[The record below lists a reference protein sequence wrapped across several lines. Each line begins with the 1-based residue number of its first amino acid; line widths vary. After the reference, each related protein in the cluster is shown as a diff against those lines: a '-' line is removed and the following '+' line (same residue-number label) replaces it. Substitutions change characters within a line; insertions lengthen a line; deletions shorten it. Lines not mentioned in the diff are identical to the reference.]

1 MKSRTGHSQ
10 QHKELSTMS
19 GILDL
24 AYSYQRSKILLTAC
38 ELDVFSVFGN
48 ESKTAKEISHEIDTD
63 ERATERLLNALCAMG
78 LLNKKG
84 SHYSNNRGAR
94 WYLVK
99 ESPDYI
105 GNLMHLTDLW
115 DDFGMLTHA
124 VKEGQEENYRKRG
137 LESPEVV
144 ERAIAY
150 RHSIL
155 KKQAPEIVEML
166 NVSKA
171 QRVLDLGCGSGAF
184 AIEFARANPNME
196 VFVFDSPEVIP
207 YTESYI
213 EKAGLKNQIEVM
225 AGDILN
231 DDIGFGYDIVFLS
244 SFMHKHSLWDNIN
257 IASKIYRLL
266 KPSGQIA
273 IYDYVLNDERTLPE
287 YASLFSLEMLLTS
300 ESGETYTKTD
310 MWITLKEAWFR
321 EVKQLET
328 PFQAELI
335 IGQR

>member
-1 MKSRTGHSQ
+1 MKSRTAQSHQ
-10 QHKELSTMS
+10 QRELSTMS

-38 ELDVFSVFGN
+38 ELDVFSIFGN

-84 SHYSNNRGAR
+84 GQFSNNRGAR

-124 VKEGQEENYRKRG
+124 VKEGQEANYRKRG
-137 LESPEVV
+137 PESPEVT

-150 RHSIL
+150 QHSIL
-155 KKQAPEIVEML
+155 KKQAPEIVQML

-184 AIEFARANPNME
+184 AIEFAKANPKME
-196 VFVFDSPEVIP
+196 IFVFDSPDIIP

-213 EKAGLKNQIEVM
+213 EKAGMQNHIEILSGDFLK
-225 AGDILN
+225 
-231 DDIGFGYDIVFLS
+231 DDSGFGYDIVFLS
-244 SFMHKHSLWDNIN
+244 SYMHRHSLWDNIY
-257 IASKIYRLL
+257 IASKVYRIL

-273 IYDYVLNDERTLPE
+273 IYDYILNDDRTLPE
-287 YASLFSLEMLLTS
+287 FASLFSLEMLLTS
-300 ESGETYTKTD
+300 LAGETYTQTD
-310 MWITLKEAWFR
+310 MWIILKEAWFR
-321 EVKQLET
+321 EVKKLET
-328 PFQAELI
+328 PYDADLI
-335 IGQR
+335 LGQR